1 MRFSTLVSSTALAAG
16 FATAHNSSL
25 SDTDTAI
32 WDNVNDLHVRSEMQE
47 RLAKRQTTWN
57 PPSNLVTPLK
67 QVWDHEMSTYSNP
80 LGFKNYGYD
89 QLIANKG

>member
-1 MRFSTLVSSTALAAG
+1 MRLSTLVSSATLAVGYAR
-16 FATAHNSSL
+16 AHNSSL
-25 SDTDTAI
+25 SDSDASS
-32 WDNVNDLHVRSEMQE
+32 WDNVNDLHVRSEME
-47 RLAKRQTTWN
+47 EPLAKRQTTWN

-67 QVWDHEMSTYSNP
+67 QVWDHEMSAYSDP